1 MWKNRDAVKEKNVN
15 KYPKVKFN
23 QKMEESSKIE
33 NDFIDNLKKQI
44 YFMEMELKLMQER
57 EREIAKSGGF
67 TQLFNDDKDPSMHIQ
82 QLKIKYANMRKKM
95 EDHILSLN
103 DQKREIVGINV
114 SLKAKLS
121 SIQKLEQEL
130 ENNQKNRSQEELHEE
145 KQKIKNYKSEFNDIV
160 NKFKIIQ
167 DNYINKKAKNALID
181 DDPKQK
187 APDLLSNEERKNNFD
202 IKQIENQN
210 EKEVQI
216 KEKKSEQNVF
226 DNNIANLSGV
236 NKIQT
241 INDDTFFNFK
251 RNNGTYKRN
260 CIIFWVI
267 LAIIIIV
274 GLITILALK
283 K

>member
-1 MWKNRDAVKEKNVN
+1 MNDSSSYEDELNILLDRLTKIITT
-15 KYPKVKFN
+15 FN
-23 QKMEESSKIE
+23 TLSREQAEIAILDTTSKIKE
-33 NDFIDNLKKQI
+33 G
-44 YFMEMELKLMQER
+44 E
-57 EREIAKSGGF
+57 S
-67 TQLFNDDKDPSMHIQ
+67 
-82 QLKIKYANMRKKM
+82 
-95 EDHILSLN
+95 
-103 DQKREIVGINV
+103 V
-114 SLKAKLS
+114 
-121 SIQKLEQEL
+121 IQKLEQEL

-216 KEKKSEQNVF
+216 KEKKSDQDVF
-226 DNNIANLSGV
+226 EKNIANLSGV
-236 NKIQT
+236 NKIPT

-251 RNNGTYKRN
+251 RNSGKYKRN
-260 CIIFWVI
+260 CIIFWII
-267 LAIIIIV
+267 LAVIVIV
-274 GLITILALK
+274 GLITILELK

>member
-1 MWKNRDAVKEKNVN
+1 MNDSSSYEDELNILLDRL
-15 KYPKVKFN
+15 
-23 QKMEESSKIE
+23 SKIITTF
-33 NDFIDNLKKQI
+33 NTLS
-44 YFMEMELKLMQER
+44 R
-57 EREIAKSGGF
+57 EQAEIAILDTTS
-67 TQLFNDDKDPSMHIQ
+67 
-82 QLKIKYANMRKKM
+82 KIK
-95 EDHILSLN
+95 EGES
-103 DQKREIVGINV
+103 V
-114 SLKAKLS
+114 
-121 SIQKLEQEL
+121 IQKLEQEL

-216 KEKKSEQNVF
+216 KEKKSAQNVF
-226 DNNIANLSGV
+226 ENNIANLSGV
-236 NKIQT
+236 NKIPT

-251 RNNGTYKRN
+251 RNSGKYKRN
-260 CIIFWVI
+260 CIIFWII
-267 LAIIIIV
+267 LAVIVIV
-274 GLITILALK
+274 GLITILELK

>member
-1 MWKNRDAVKEKNVN
+1 MNDSSSYEDELNILLDRL
-15 KYPKVKFN
+15 
-23 QKMEESSKIE
+23 SKIITTF
-33 NDFIDNLKKQI
+33 NTLS
-44 YFMEMELKLMQER
+44 R
-57 EREIAKSGGF
+57 EQAEIAILDTTS
-67 TQLFNDDKDPSMHIQ
+67 
-82 QLKIKYANMRKKM
+82 KIK
-95 EDHILSLN
+95 EGES
-103 DQKREIVGINV
+103 V
-114 SLKAKLS
+114 
-121 SIQKLEQEL
+121 IQKLEQEL

-187 APDLLSNEERKNNFD
+187 ATDLLSNEERKNNFD

-216 KEKKSEQNVF
+216 KEKKSDQDVF
-226 DNNIANLSGV
+226 EKNIANLSGV

-251 RNNGTYKRN
+251 RNSGKYKRN
-260 CIIFWVI
+260 CIIFWII
-267 LAIIIIV
+267 LAVIVIV
-274 GLITILALK
+274 GLITILELK

>member
-1 MWKNRDAVKEKNVN
+1 MNDSSSYEDELNILLDRL
-15 KYPKVKFN
+15 
-23 QKMEESSKIE
+23 SKIITTF
-33 NDFIDNLKKQI
+33 NTLS
-44 YFMEMELKLMQER
+44 R
-57 EREIAKSGGF
+57 EQAEIAILDTTS
-67 TQLFNDDKDPSMHIQ
+67 
-82 QLKIKYANMRKKM
+82 KIK
-95 EDHILSLN
+95 EGES
-103 DQKREIVGINV
+103 V
-114 SLKAKLS
+114 
-121 SIQKLEQEL
+121 IQKLEQEL

-216 KEKKSEQNVF
+216 KEKKSDQIVF
-226 DNNIANLSGV
+226 EHNIANLSGV
-236 NKIQT
+236 NKIPT

-251 RNNGTYKRN
+251 RNSGKYKRN
-260 CIIFWVI
+260 CIIFWII
-267 LAIIIIV
+267 LAVIVIV
-274 GLITILALK
+274 GLITILELK

>member
-1 MWKNRDAVKEKNVN
+1 MNDSSSYEDELNILLDRL
-15 KYPKVKFN
+15 
-23 QKMEESSKIE
+23 SKIITTF
-33 NDFIDNLKKQI
+33 NTLS
-44 YFMEMELKLMQER
+44 R
-57 EREIAKSGGF
+57 EQAEIAILDTTS
-67 TQLFNDDKDPSMHIQ
+67 
-82 QLKIKYANMRKKM
+82 KIK
-95 EDHILSLN
+95 EGES
-103 DQKREIVGINV
+103 V
-114 SLKAKLS
+114 
-121 SIQKLEQEL
+121 IQKLEQEL

-226 DNNIANLSGV
+226 EKNIANLSGV
-236 NKIQT
+236 NKIST

-251 RNNGTYKRN
+251 RNSGKYKRN
-260 CIIFWVI
+260 CIIFWII
-267 LAIIIIV
+267 LAVIVIV
-274 GLITILALK
+274 GLITILELK